1 MTSKFFKVL
10 IEILVAIAVVI
21 AILFVVINF
30 IAFNEKSIEISLK
43 YLKGDGIESID
54 ALVMLF
60 TSILDLSFISFVAKR

>member
-1 MTSKFFKVL
+1 ML

-30 IAFNEKSIEISLK
+30 IAFNDKSIEISLK

-60 TSILDLSFISFVAKR
+60 TSILDLSFIGFIAKR

>member
-10 IEILVAIAVVI
+10 IEILLAIAVII

-30 IAFNEKSIEISLK
+30 IAFNDKSIEISLK

-60 TSILDLSFISFVAKR
+60 TSILDLSFIGFVAKR